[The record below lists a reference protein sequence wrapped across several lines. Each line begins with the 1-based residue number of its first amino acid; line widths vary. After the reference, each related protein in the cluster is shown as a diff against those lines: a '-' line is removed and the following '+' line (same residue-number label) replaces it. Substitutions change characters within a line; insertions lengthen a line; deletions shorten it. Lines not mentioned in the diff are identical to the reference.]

1 MSDQTFMQKNGRF
14 VIGGGIIVVFLA
26 FMGYF
31 FTQSSIGYEES
42 LAKVKESG
50 KTIRATGSWV
60 KEKNYEYKNKV
71 FTFYMKDTEGNEMKV
86 IYHGAIPNNF
96 ESATSVVVTGK
107 YVGDAFE
114 AKDILTKC
122 PSKYQEGDV
131 PAGATHPDQI
141 KKKAS

>member
-1 MSDQTFMQKNGRF
+1 MSEQTFMQKNGRF

-50 KTIRATGSWV
+50 KMIRATGSWV
-60 KEKNYEYKNKV
+60 KEKNYEYKDKV
-71 FTFYMKDTEGNEMKV
+71 FTFYMVDKNGNQMKV
-86 IYHGAIPNNF
+86 LYNGPIPNNF

-107 YVGDAFE
+107 YEGDVFK

-122 PSKYQEGDV
+122 PSKYQENQTPDG
-131 PAGATHPDQI
+131 GGHPDGV
-141 KKKAS
+141 KRKSS